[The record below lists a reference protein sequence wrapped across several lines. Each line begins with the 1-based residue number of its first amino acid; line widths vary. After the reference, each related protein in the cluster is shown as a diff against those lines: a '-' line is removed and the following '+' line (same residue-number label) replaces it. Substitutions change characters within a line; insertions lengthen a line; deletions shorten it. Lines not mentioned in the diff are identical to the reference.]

1 MTCPIMSSM
10 HKRADRFVA
19 LVLLLLQ
26 AAMLTFVPAWS
37 AAASTLAGTDFCRA
51 APAIPAA
58 PDSPAAPHS
67 THACGDCCTAYAG
80 PVPASAEPFASVVPL
95 AGAPLVADTS
105 PARTLSAPVLP
116 PACGPP
122 AAA

>member
-1 MTCPIMSSM
+1 M
-10 HKRADRFVA
+10 HKRADRCVS

-37 AAASTLAGTDFCRA
+37 AAAGTLGGADFCRA
-51 APAIPAA
+51 ASALPAT

-67 THACGDCCTAYAG
+67 THACGACCSAYAG
-80 PVPASAEPFASVVPL
+80 PVPAAAEPFASVVPL
-95 AGAPLVADTS
+95 SAAPLVADTS
-105 PARTLSAPVLP
+105 PAQALSATVLP

>member
-1 MTCPIMSSM
+1 MSSM
-10 HKRADRFVA
+10 RKRADRFVA

-26 AAMLTFVPAWS
+26 AAMLTFVPAWG
-37 AAASTLAGTDFCRA
+37 AAARTLAGTDFCRA
-51 APAIPAA
+51 AAPIPAA

-67 THACGDCCTAYAG
+67 THACGDCCTAYSG
-80 PVPASAEPFASVVPL
+80 PVPAAAEPFASVVAPS
-95 AGAPLVADTS
+95 AAPLVADTS
-105 PARTLSAPVLP
+105 PARTLSATVLP

>member
-1 MTCPIMSSM
+1 MSSM
-10 HKRADRFVA
+10 HKRADRLVA

-37 AAASTLAGTDFCRA
+37 AAAGTLAGTDFCRA
-51 APAIPAA
+51 ASAIPAA
-58 PDSPAAPHS
+58 PDSPPPPHS
-67 THACGDCCTAYAG
+67 AHACGDCCTAYAG
-80 PVPASAEPFASVVPL
+80 PLPAAAEAFASVVAPS
-95 AGAPLVADTS
+95 AAPLVADTS
-105 PARTLSAPVLP
+105 PAQALSATVLP